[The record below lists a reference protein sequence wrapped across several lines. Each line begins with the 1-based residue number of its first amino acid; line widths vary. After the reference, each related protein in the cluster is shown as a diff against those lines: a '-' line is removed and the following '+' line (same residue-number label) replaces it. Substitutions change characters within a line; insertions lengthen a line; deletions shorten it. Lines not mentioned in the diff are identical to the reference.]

1 MDFELSLELEQKGVM
16 TAERFSLEV
25 ERRFREEGKDAS
37 YISVTAALFEEMD
50 IDAIDGKSLIS
61 KSLLD
66 KIENEAQEKNLLKEK
81 ASTSRLF

>member
-37 YISVTAALFEEMD
+37 YISVTASLFEEMD

-61 KSLLD
+61 KSLID